1 MCSQRVTPL
10 TYLRSLDP
18 AIRIAA
24 VAAAFLLALAVAL
37 AIPPVPQP
45 LAYHRFADDRV
56 WLGISHAGDVITN
69 LGFLAAGIF
78 GLTVVSS
85 RKYRAALAGNWE
97 GVTYQVFFLGVALTA
112 FGSAYYHLDPS
123 NSTLLWDRLAMTMA
137 FMALLC
143 AVIADRIDVKAAAVV
158 LAPLIAAAA
167 AALLYWHLGEQLGH
181 GNLNLYFAIQY
192 FPALGIPLICLLFR
206 DRHGT
211 GRTLWMT
218 LGWFALAMVLE
229 KLDHGIYALLG
240 GAISGHGLKH
250 LAAAMAALTVAAMV
264 RARGSGSG

>member
-1 MCSQRVTPL
+1 M
-10 TYLRSLDP
+10 
-18 AIRIAA
+18 
-24 VAAAFLLALAVAL
+24 AL

-69 LGFLAAGIF
+69 LGFFAAGIG
-78 GLTVVSS
+78 GLAVVSS
-85 RKYRAALAGNWE
+85 GKYRAAFTSDWHR
-97 GVTYQVFFLGVALTA
+97 VIYQVFFLGVALTA
-112 FGSAYYHLDPS
+112 FGSAYYHFDPT
-123 NSTLLWDRLAMTMA
+123 NSTLLWDRLPMTMA

-158 LAPLIAAAA
+158 LAPLIAADAA
-167 AALLYWHLGEQLGH
+167 AVVFWHLGEQQGH

-192 FPALGIPLICLLFR
+192 FPALGIPLICALFR

-211 GRTLWMT
+211 GRTLGIV
-218 LGWFALAMVLE
+218 LGWFALAAVLE
-229 KLDHGIYALLG
+229 QLDHGIYALAG

-264 RARGSGSG
+264 RTRGSGSG